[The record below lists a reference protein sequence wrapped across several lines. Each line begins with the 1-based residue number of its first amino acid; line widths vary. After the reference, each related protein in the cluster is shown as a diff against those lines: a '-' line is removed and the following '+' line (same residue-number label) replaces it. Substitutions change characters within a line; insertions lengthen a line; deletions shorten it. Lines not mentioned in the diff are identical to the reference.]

1 MRSLFS
7 DILYDM
13 PLDLSVFEDALR
25 ALDEKRASA
34 FTSLT
39 GSSGALFF
47 SMIKSP
53 CLLLCSSEEAAAE
66 FCSDAI
72 FWSGLLEKEPPI
84 LIPPP
89 GDPQRMK
96 GLVNL
101 YGEASAGKF
110 IASVDAALSP
120 LWDRKAFPLYS
131 ITKGVMI
138 DRDVIAQNLL
148 RQGYHIVPVVTGEGE
163 MSIRGGILDIFPP
176 DEEHPVRIEF
186 FGDEIE
192 SVRFF
197 DIDTQLSIK
206 EINDVQ
212 ICPDREPEEGP
223 HLLELLSDGLLI
235 LNEPDDI
242 KRHWPDVDKL
252 IVRQTHH
259 DKPVILS
266 LPVRQAGLSK
276 DEPVEA
282 SDEWEITER
291 RIISFTSLPLHGEG
305 FHFPVGSP
313 AGLGILPEERRS
325 VEDFVGKAIEL
336 RRQYFILTA
345 CPSEGQ
351 AKRLKELF
359 FDAETD
365 VPILGA
371 GAVRK
376 DRRSPV
382 ITIGELSRGFICRDV
397 LVLADRDVFGQRPFF
412 RSAKR
417 SRVSAV
423 ISSIEDFRE
432 GDYLVHAEHG
442 IGRFLGL
449 KKERIE
455 DYEGD
460 FITIEYVGG
469 DRLYVPL
476 EHIDTIQKYHAP
488 EGVRPKTD
496 RLGGKTWEKTKQRV
510 KQKIRDMAE
519 KLLAIYARRSTAQ
532 GFAFSA
538 DTELH
543 REFDTFFPYEETPDQ
558 VTSISEI
565 KRDMEATV
573 PMDRLLCGDV
583 GYGKTEVVMRACF
596 KAVYDSKQ
604 VVVLVPTTILA
615 EQHYETFTARFS
627 AFPVRIDYLSRFK
640 NRAEQ
645 KETLR
650 TLAEGNTDIVIG
662 THRLL
667 AKDIS
672 LYDLGLLVVDE
683 EHKFGVAHKEK
694 IKALRENVDVLS
706 LSATPIP
713 RTLHMALSGIR
724 AMSTIETPPEERLAV
739 KSMVT
744 RFNPALIKEALEKEV
759 ERGGQVFFVHNRIQ
773 DIYKIGNFLR
783 ELAPDAKIGVAHGQM
798 HEKELE
804 SVMRGFF
811 HKEINVLVSTA
822 IIGSGL
828 DVPSANTIIIDR
840 ADRFGLADL
849 YQLRG
854 RVGRSNVKA
863 YAYFL
868 IPGEDII
875 TEDARKKLQAI
886 QELGYLG
893 AGFRLALKDLEI
905 RGAGNLLGAE
915 QSGHIEAV
923 GFDMYMEMLE
933 TAVAELKG
941 EKVEPKVEPVIDMK
955 ITAVI
960 PEEYIEDP
968 DLRLSVYRKIA
979 SAKDA
984 KSLGRLLDELKDRF
998 GSMPEKTKRL
1008 LEIMELKILAKKY
1021 MIVRIQ
1027 NILGKVQ
1034 IIFAPD
1040 TSVSSRQ
1047 IFSLYDTR
1055 KKMLKF
1061 LPEGGVE
1068 LDLRGKGWKE
1078 IFKELKRVMEEL
1090 ENEV

>member
-1 MRSLFS
+1 
-7 DILYDM
+7 M
-13 PLDLSVFEDALR
+13 PLNLSVFEDALR
-25 ALDEKRASA
+25 KLDDKGVAA

-47 SMIKSP
+47 SMIESS
-53 CLLLCSSEEAAAE
+53 CLLLCPSEEAAAE
-66 FCSDAI
+66 FFSDAL
-72 FWSGLLEKEPPI
+72 FWSRLLEKEPP
-84 LIPPP
+84 LFIPAQ

-96 GLVNL
+96 WLTKFYRHSFPALTKGDKKRFRLKVIT
-101 YGEASAGKF
+101 SA
-110 IASVDAALSP
+110 DAALSP
-120 LWDRKAFPLYS
+120 LWERKEFPLYS
-131 ITKGVMI
+131 ITKGVMT
-138 DRDVIAQNLL
+138 DRDVIVQNLL
-148 RQGYHIVPVVTGEGE
+148 RQGYHTVPVVTGEGE

-186 FGDEIE
+186 FGDEVE
-192 SVRFF
+192 SIRFF
-197 DIDTQLSIK
+197 DIDTQLSVK
-206 EINDVQ
+206 EINDIH

-223 HLLELLSDGLLI
+223 NLIELLPGSLLI

-242 KRHWPDVDKL
+242 KRHWPELNPPLPKGDNP
-252 IVRQTHH
+252 T
-259 DKPVILS
+259 LS
-266 LPVRQAGLSK
+266 PLNLRGGEEGLP
-276 DEPVEA
+276 EA
-282 SDEWEITER
+282 EGEWESRER

-305 FHFPVGSP
+305 FHFPVSSP
-313 AGLGILPEERRS
+313 AGFGILPEERKS
-325 VEDFVGKAIEL
+325 IEDFVGKVIEL
-336 RRQYFILTA
+336 RKQYFILTA
-345 CPSEGQ
+345 CSSEGQ

-359 FDAETD
+359 FDSDAD
-365 VPILGA
+365 APILTA

-382 ITIGELSRGFICRDV
+382 ITIGELSRGFAFGDV
-397 LVLADRDVFGQRPFF
+397 LVLADRDVFGQRPSF
-412 RSAKR
+412 RPARK
-417 SRVSAV
+417 SRVSAI
-423 ISSIEDFRE
+423 ISSIEDFKE

-476 EHIDTIQKYHAP
+476 EHIDAVQKYHAP

-496 RLGGKTWEKTKQRV
+496 RLGGKTWEKTKQKVR
-510 KQKIRDMAE
+510 QKIRDMAE

-532 GFAFSA
+532 GVAFSA

-565 KRDMEATV
+565 KRDMENSV

-596 KAVYDSKQ
+596 KAVYDAKQ
-604 VVVLVPTTILA
+604 VAVLVPTTILA
-615 EQHYETFTARFS
+615 EQHYETFAARFS
-627 AFPVRIDYLSRFK
+627 AFPVRMDFLSRFK
-640 NRAEQ
+640 SRAEQ
-645 KETLR
+645 KKTLR
-650 TLAEGNTDIVIG
+650 ALAEGGIDVIIG

-667 AKDIS
+667 AKDVS
-672 LYDLGLLVVDE
+672 FYDLGLLVVDE
-683 EHKFGVAHKEK
+683 EHKFGVAHKER
-694 IKALRENVDVLS
+694 IKALSENIDVLS

-739 KSMVT
+739 KSVVT
-744 RFNPALIKEALEKEV
+744 RFNPAVIKEALQKEM
-759 ERGGQVFFVHNRIQ
+759 ERGGQAFFVHNRIQ

-783 ELAPDAKIGVAHGQM
+783 ELVPDAKIGVAYGQM
-798 HEKELE
+798 EEKELGR
-804 SVMRGFF
+804 VMRMFF

-828 DVPSANTIIIDR
+828 DIPSANTIIIDR

-933 TAVAELKG
+933 SAVAELKG
-941 EKVEPKVEPVIDMK
+941 EKTEPKLEPVIDLK

-960 PEEYIEDP
+960 PEEYIENP

-979 SAKDA
+979 SAKDI
-984 KSLGRLLDELKDRF
+984 KSLERLLEEMKDRF
-998 GSMPEKTKRL
+998 GPLPEKTKRL
-1008 LEIMELKILAKKY
+1008 LEIMELKLLAKKHF
-1021 MIVRIQ
+1021 ITRIQ
-1027 NILGKVQ
+1027 NILGRVQ

-1040 TSVSSRQ
+1040 TPFSSEQ

-1061 LPEGGVE
+1061 LPEGGIE

-1078 IFKELKRVMEEL
+1078 IFKEIKRVMEEL
-1090 ENEV
+1090 EVQLGKG